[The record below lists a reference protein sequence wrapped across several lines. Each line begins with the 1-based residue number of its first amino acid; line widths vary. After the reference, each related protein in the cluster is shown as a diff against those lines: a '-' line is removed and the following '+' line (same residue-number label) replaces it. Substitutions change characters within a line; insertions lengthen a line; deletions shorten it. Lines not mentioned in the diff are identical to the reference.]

1 MPQLL
6 HIILYLRYMS
16 IRTQLRAAIT
26 SYFPFELSGEQAILA
41 DQLCD
46 FFFSQ
51 DVLELFVLNGY
62 AGTGKTTLLSAF
74 VNALKEVKGK
84 SVLLAPTGRAAKVFS
99 NRSGQPAQT
108 IHKKIYRKETVPG
121 GGVQL
126 VVPPN
131 LHTNT
136 IFFID
141 EASMIGDYSLRNDG
155 SVSPRNLLED
165 VINYVY
171 SGKNCK
177 IIFIGDVA
185 QLPPV
190 GSDFSPALNQ
200 EYLSQHYSRLTILG
214 FQLKNVLRQ
223 AEGSDILINATQ
235 LRSAPENTFPKF
247 SIGSNKDLIRLPGDE
262 LQDAL
267 DSAFSKYGR
276 DETIII
282 TRSNKRAN
290 LYNQQVRSRILW
302 YEEDICGGDLVMV
315 VRNNYF
321 WLDDTSQAGFIANGE
336 IMEIERIS
344 GREEMYGF
352 QFADARVRL
361 VDYPKMGSIE
371 VKIMLDVIY
380 EDTPNLSRDK
390 MKELFYAVERD
401 YAFERNKKK
410 RYECIMADPYFNA
423 LQVKFAYAVTCHKSQ
438 GGQWACVF
446 LDQGF
451 LTEDLLD
458 QNFFRWLYTA
468 FTRSTEKLYLINFD
482 NAFFD

>member
-1 MPQLL
+1 MQIKEQLKSA
-6 HIILYLRYMS
+6 I
-16 IRTQLRAAIT
+16 AAH
-26 SYFPFELSGEQAILA
+26 FPFEMSQEQLLLSSE
-41 DQLCD
+41 LCN
-46 FFFSQ
+46 FFVSEN
-51 DVLELFVLNGY
+51 DLELFVLNGY

-74 VNALKEVKGK
+74 VNALKTVKGK

-99 NRSGQPAQT
+99 NRSRQPAYT

-121 GGVQL
+121 GGVRL

-155 SVSPRNLLED
+155 SISPRNLLED

-190 GSDFSPALNQ
+190 GSDFSPALNL
-200 EYLSQHYSRLTILG
+200 EYLQQNYGRLTVLG

-235 LRSAPENTFPKF
+235 LRSAPENAFPKF
-247 SIGSNKDLIRLPGDE
+247 SISSNKDLIRLPGDE

-267 DSAFSKYGR
+267 DSAFSTNGR

-321 WLDDTSQAGFIANGE
+321 WLDDKSQAGFIANGE

-344 GREEMYGF
+344 SREEMYGF

-361 VDYPKMGSIE
+361 IDYPKMGSIE

-380 EDTPNLSRDK
+380 EDTPNLSREK
-390 MKELFYAVERD
+390 MKELFFAVERD
-401 YAFERNKKK
+401 YGHERNKKK
-410 RYECIMADPYFNA
+410 RYERVMADPYFNA
-423 LQVKFAYAVTCHKSQ
+423 LQIKFAYAVPCHKSQ

-458 QNFFRWLYTA
+458 HNFFRWLYTA
-468 FTRSTEKLYLINFD
+468 FTRSTEKLYLINFEK
-482 NAFFD
+482 AFFE

>member
-1 MPQLL
+1 MQINEQL
-6 HIILYLRYMS
+6 HS
-16 IRTQLRAAIT
+16 AI
-26 SYFPFELSGEQAILA
+26 SEHFPFEMSQEQLLLSGE
-41 DQLCD
+41 LCN
-46 FFFSQ
+46 FFASEN
-51 DVLELFVLNGY
+51 DLELFVLNGY

-74 VNALKEVKGK
+74 VNALKIVKGK

-99 NRSGQPAQT
+99 NRSGQPAHT

-121 GGVQL
+121 GGVRL

-155 SVSPRNLLED
+155 SISPRNLLED
-165 VINYVY
+165 VITYVY

-190 GSDFSPALNQ
+190 GSDFSPALNL
-200 EYLSQHYSRLTILG
+200 EYLQQNYGRLTVLG

-235 LRSAPENTFPKF
+235 LRSAPENAFPKF
-247 SIGSNKDLIRLPGDE
+247 SISSNKDLIRLPGDE

-267 DSAFSKYGR
+267 DSAFSTYGK

-282 TRSNKRAN
+282 SRSNKRAN

-321 WLDDTSQAGFIANGE
+321 WLDDKSQAGFIANGE

-361 VDYPKMGSIE
+361 IDYPKMGSIE

-380 EDTPNLSRDK
+380 EDTPNLSREK
-390 MKELFYAVERD
+390 MKELFFAVERD
-401 YAFERNKKK
+401 YGHERNKKK
-410 RYECIMADPYFNA
+410 RYERIMVDPYFNA
-423 LQVKFAYAVTCHKSQ
+423 LQIKFAYAVTCHKSQ

-458 QNFFRWLYTA
+458 HNFFRWLYTA
-468 FTRSTEKLYLINFD
+468 FTRSKEKLYLINFD
-482 NAFFD
+482 KAFFE

>member
-1 MPQLL
+1 MQINEQL
-6 HIILYLRYMS
+6 HS
-16 IRTQLRAAIT
+16 AI
-26 SYFPFELSGEQAILA
+26 SEHFPFEMSQEQQMLSSE
-41 DQLCD
+41 LCN
-46 FFFSQ
+46 FFASEN
-51 DVLELFVLNGY
+51 DLELFVLNGY

-74 VNALKEVKGK
+74 VNALKIVKGK

-99 NRSGQPAQT
+99 NRSGQPAHT

-121 GGVQL
+121 GGVRL

-155 SVSPRNLLED
+155 SISPRNLLED
-165 VINYVY
+165 VITYVY

-190 GSDFSPALNQ
+190 GSDFSPALNL
-200 EYLSQHYSRLTILG
+200 EYLQQNYGRLTVLG

-235 LRSAPENTFPKF
+235 LRSAPENAFPKF
-247 SIGSNKDLIRLPGDE
+247 SISSNKDLIRLPGDE

-267 DSAFSKYGR
+267 DSAFSTYGK

-282 TRSNKRAN
+282 SRSNKRAN

-321 WLDDTSQAGFIANGE
+321 WLDDKSQAGFIANGE

-361 VDYPKMGSIE
+361 IDYPKMGSIE

-380 EDTPNLSRDK
+380 EDTPNLSREK
-390 MKELFYAVERD
+390 MKELFFAVERD
-401 YAFERNKKK
+401 YGHERNKKK
-410 RYECIMADPYFNA
+410 RYERIMVDPYFNA
-423 LQVKFAYAVTCHKSQ
+423 LQIKFAYAVTCHKSQ

-458 QNFFRWLYTA
+458 HNFFRWLYTA

-482 NAFFD
+482 KAFFE

>member
-1 MPQLL
+1 MQIKEQLK
-6 HIILYLRYMS
+6 S
-16 IRTQLRAAIT
+16 AIAEH
-26 SYFPFELSGEQAILA
+26 FPFEMSQEQLLLSGE
-41 DQLCD
+41 LCN
-46 FFFSQ
+46 FFASEN
-51 DVLELFVLNGY
+51 DLELFVLNGY

-74 VNALKEVKGK
+74 VNALKIVKGK

-99 NRSGQPAQT
+99 NRSGQPAHT

-121 GGVQL
+121 GGVRL

-155 SVSPRNLLED
+155 SISPRNLLED
-165 VINYVY
+165 VITYVY

-190 GSDFSPALNQ
+190 GSDFSPALNL
-200 EYLSQHYSRLTILG
+200 EYLQQNYGRLTVLG

-235 LRSAPENTFPKF
+235 LRSAPENAFPKF
-247 SIGSNKDLIRLPGDE
+247 SISSNKDLIRLPGDE

-267 DSAFSKYGR
+267 DSAFSTYGK

-282 TRSNKRAN
+282 SRSNKRAN

-321 WLDDTSQAGFIANGE
+321 WLDDKSQAGFIANGE

-361 VDYPKMGSIE
+361 IDYPKMGSIE

-380 EDTPNLSRDK
+380 EDTPNLSREK
-390 MKELFYAVERD
+390 MKELFFAVERD
-401 YAFERNKKK
+401 YGHERNKKK
-410 RYECIMADPYFNA
+410 RYERIMVDPYFNA
-423 LQVKFAYAVTCHKSQ
+423 LQIKFAYAVTCHKSQ

-458 QNFFRWLYTA
+458 HNFFRWLYTA
-468 FTRSTEKLYLINFD
+468 FTRSKEKLYLINFD
-482 NAFFD
+482 KAFFE

>member
-1 MPQLL
+1 MQIKEQLK
-6 HIILYLRYMS
+6 S
-16 IRTQLRAAIT
+16 AIAEH
-26 SYFPFELSGEQAILA
+26 FPFEMSQEQLLLSGE
-41 DQLCD
+41 LCN
-46 FFFSQ
+46 FFASEN
-51 DVLELFVLNGY
+51 DLELFVLNGY

-74 VNALKEVKGK
+74 VNALKIVKGK

-99 NRSGQPAQT
+99 NRSGQPAHT

-121 GGVQL
+121 GGVRL

-155 SVSPRNLLED
+155 SISPRNLIED
-165 VINYVY
+165 VITYVY

-190 GSDFSPALNQ
+190 GSDFSPALNL
-200 EYLSQHYSRLTILG
+200 EYLQQNYGRLTVLG

-235 LRSAPENTFPKF
+235 LRSAPENAFPKF
-247 SIGSNKDLIRLPGDE
+247 SISSNKDLIRLPGDE

-267 DSAFSKYGR
+267 DSAFSTYGK

-282 TRSNKRAN
+282 SRSNKRAN

-321 WLDDTSQAGFIANGE
+321 WLDDKSQAGFIANGE

-361 VDYPKMGSIE
+361 IDYPKMGSIE

-380 EDTPNLSRDK
+380 EDTPNLSREK
-390 MKELFYAVERD
+390 MKELFFAVERD
-401 YAFERNKKK
+401 YGHERNKKK
-410 RYECIMADPYFNA
+410 RYERIMVDPYFNA
-423 LQVKFAYAVTCHKSQ
+423 LQIKFAYAVTCHKSQ

-458 QNFFRWLYTA
+458 HNFFRWLYTA
-468 FTRSTEKLYLINFD
+468 FTRSKEKLYLINFD
-482 NAFFD
+482 KAFFE

>member
-1 MPQLL
+1 MQINEQL
-6 HIILYLRYMS
+6 HS
-16 IRTQLRAAIT
+16 AI
-26 SYFPFELSGEQAILA
+26 SEHFPFEMSQEQQMLSSE
-41 DQLCD
+41 LCN
-46 FFFSQ
+46 FFASEN
-51 DVLELFVLNGY
+51 DLELFVLNGY

-74 VNALKEVKGK
+74 VNALKTVKGK

-99 NRSGQPAQT
+99 NRSGQPAHT

-121 GGVQL
+121 GGVRL

-155 SVSPRNLLED
+155 SISPRNLLED
-165 VINYVY
+165 VITYVY

-190 GSDFSPALNQ
+190 GSDFSPALNL
-200 EYLSQHYSRLTILG
+200 EYLQQNYGRLTVLG

-235 LRSAPENTFPKF
+235 LRSAPENAFPKF
-247 SIGSNKDLIRLPGDE
+247 SISSNKDLIRLPGDE

-267 DSAFSKYGR
+267 DSAFSTYGK

-282 TRSNKRAN
+282 SRSNKRAN

-321 WLDDTSQAGFIANGE
+321 WLDDKSQAGFIANGE

-361 VDYPKMGSIE
+361 IDYPKMGSIE

-380 EDTPNLSRDK
+380 EDTPNLSREK
-390 MKELFYAVERD
+390 MKELFFAVERD
-401 YAFERNKKK
+401 YGHERNKKK
-410 RYECIMADPYFNA
+410 RYERIMVDPYFNA
-423 LQVKFAYAVTCHKSQ
+423 LQIKFAYAVTCHKSQ

-458 QNFFRWLYTA
+458 HNFFRWLYTA

-482 NAFFD
+482 KAFFE